1 MMQTV
6 DPWRPPECPPDCCLF
21 GCCQDAPPSTFRL
34 RDLCGRP
41 YRWTIGYEWQPSRGS
56 SSPDARPLR

>member
-21 GCCQDAPPSTFRL
+21 GCCQDARHPRS
-34 RDLCGRP
+34 
-41 YRWTIGYEWQPSRGS
+41 
-56 SSPDARPLR
+56 A